1 MRRKIISVLLLVAL
15 ILGATITN
23 AGASDFEENLEN
35 ATNNGAE
42 NDISDVVNLPLSAKS
57 AILIEAKSGTVLY
70 SKNAHEALPPA
81 SVTKV
86 MTLLLVSEA
95 IADGSIAL
103 EDVVT
108 VSQNAAS
115 MGGSQIF
122 IKEGEEFTVEE
133 LLKSAVIAS
142 ANDAAVALAELVAG
156 SESAFV
162 TMMNER
168 ASELGMKNT
177 SFENATGLDDS
188 VTKHLTSAYDI
199 ALMSRELIKH
209 PIILKYSNVWQDSIR
224 NGEFV
229 LTNTNR
235 LVRYYS
241 GCTGLKT
248 GSTDKAGF
256 CVSATAE
263 RDGMYLIAVIMGSPT
278 REDRNT
284 AARAL
289 LDYGFATY
297 GLYTDPEAELEN
309 VPVKRGLCED
319 VTVYS
324 KGFSALVSKS
334 DLKKIEKHYEIP
346 ASLTAPI
353 TAGAKIGEIIYTLG
367 ESEIGRTDICATSDV
382 GKIGL
387 GRVFLILLERIIVG

>member
-263 RDGMYLIAVIMGSPT
+263 RDGMYDAMELGSIWL
-278 REDRNT
+278 E
-284 AARAL
+284 RAL
-289 LDYGFATY
+289 
-297 GLYTDPEAELEN
+297 
-309 VPVKRGLCED
+309 
-319 VTVYS
+319 S
-324 KGFSALVSKS
+324 
-334 DLKKIEKHYEIP
+334 
-346 ASLTAPI
+346 
-353 TAGAKIGEIIYTLG
+353 
-367 ESEIGRTDICATSDV
+367 
-382 GKIGL
+382 GK
-387 GRVFLILLERIIVG
+387 